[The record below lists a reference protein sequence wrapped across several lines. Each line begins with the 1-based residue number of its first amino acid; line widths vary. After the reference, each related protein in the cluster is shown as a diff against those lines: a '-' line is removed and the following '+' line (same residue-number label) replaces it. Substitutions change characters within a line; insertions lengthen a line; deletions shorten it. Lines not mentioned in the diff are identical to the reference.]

1 MSKKND
7 NKKKN
12 DDKLALIIVGS
23 VIGGI
28 IVGGVA
34 GARLGFGY
42 GIELEQE
49 NQLEKSLEDK
59 KAFASQLKLVFN
71 DRIENVSSELVGL
84 CGDSE
89 NGCTQNILDS
99 MLIALDNVKVDESII
114 NELLE

>member
-7 NKKKN
+7 NR
-12 DDKLALIIVGS
+12 LALLIIGS
-23 VIGGI
+23 IIGGI

-49 NQLEKSLEDK
+49 NQLENSLEDK

-84 CGDSE
+84 CSDPE
-89 NGCTQNILDS
+89 NGCIQNTLDA
-99 MLIALDNVKVDESII
+99 MLIALDDVKVDESII